1 MRKSD
6 ILHSIYTILSRLG
19 MFPNIYPCLQ
29 NTGSLCLLEGVVNF
43 KLQSTKVLVNHLSGI
58 GGLLI
63 RCLYIRCMAK
73 VVRIGVFGVGHLGKI
88 HLRLLKEIA
97 GFDIVGFYDPDDKN
111 ATLVEKEFNL
121 KRFET
126 PKKLIESCDALD
138 IVSPT
143 TSHFEIAH
151 DCIKKAK
158 HIFIEKPLASTIKEA
173 KQLVELVDEARV
185 KAMVGHVERFNPAI
199 LSLNKKNIKPMF
211 IEVHR
216 LAEFNPRGT
225 DVSVVLDLMIH
236 DLDIILSLVK
246 GNVKKV
252 SASGV
257 AILSKTP
264 DIANARI
271 EFDNGCVANVTASR
285 VSVKNM
291 RKMRIFQPGAYISMD
306 FLKKKSDLFRIE
318 DTAPPANTETNHFE
332 IDLPDNSKKYITFE
346 TAEKKDINAIQ
357 MELELFHKSITQNKP
372 VPVSV
377 LDGYNAMHLAQQILD
392 KINTQLVVKKG

>member
-1 MRKSD
+1 
-6 ILHSIYTILSRLG
+6 
-19 MFPNIYPCLQ
+19 
-29 NTGSLCLLEGVVNF
+29 
-43 KLQSTKVLVNHLSGI
+43 
-58 GGLLI
+58 
-63 RCLYIRCMAK
+63 MAK

-88 HLRLLKEIA
+88 HVRLLKEIP
-97 GFDIVGFYDPDDKN
+97 GYEITGFYDPDDTN
-111 ATLVEKEFNL
+111 AEKAIAEFGIR
-121 KRFET
+121 RFDSPGE
-126 PKKLIESCDALD
+126 LIDHCDAID

-143 TSHFEIAH
+143 TTHFDIAH
-151 DCIKKAK
+151 DAIKKFK
-158 HIFIEKPLASTIKEA
+158 HIFIEKPLSSSLEEA
-173 KQLVELVDEARV
+173 RQLVMLVDEARI

-199 LSLNKKNIKPMF
+199 LSLNKKTINPVF

-216 LAEFNPRGT
+216 LAQFNPRGT

-236 DLDIILSLVK
+236 DIDIILSLVK
-246 GNVKKV
+246 ANVKRI

-285 VSVKNM
+285 ISIKNM

-306 FLKKKSDLFRIE
+306 FLAKKADLFKIE
-318 DTAPPANTETNHFE
+318 DEMPAENGTQHIP
-332 IDLPDNSKKYITFE
+332 IDLPDNEKKYITFE
-346 TAEKKDINAIQ
+346 TTEKKDVNAIK

-377 LDGYNAMHLAQQILD
+377 LDGYNAMDVAQQILD
-392 KINTQLVVKKG
+392 KINQQLISAK

>member
-1 MRKSD
+1 M
-6 ILHSIYTILSRLG
+6 
-19 MFPNIYPCLQ
+19 
-29 NTGSLCLLEGVVNF
+29 
-43 KLQSTKVLVNHLSGI
+43 
-58 GGLLI
+58 
-63 RCLYIRCMAK
+63 
-73 VVRIGVFGVGHLGKI
+73 FGVGHLGKI
-88 HLRLLKEIA
+88 HVKLLKEIS
-97 GFDIVGFYDPDDKN
+97 GYDIIGFYDPDDKN
-111 ATLVEKEFNL
+111 ADKAETDFGI
-121 KRFET
+121 KRFDSA
-126 PKKLIESCDALD
+126 KKLIEGCDAID

-143 TSHFEIAH
+143 TTHFQIAT
-151 DCIKKAK
+151 DAIKKGK
-158 HIFIEKPLASTIKEA
+158 HIFIEKPLATTVKEA
-173 KQLVELVDEARV
+173 KELVELVDEARV
-185 KAMVGHVERFNPAI
+185 KAMVGHVERFNPAL

-246 GNVKKV
+246 ANVKKV

-257 AILSKTP
+257 AILSKSP

-285 VSVKNM
+285 ISVKSM

-318 DTAPPANTETNHFE
+318 DDKPSANAEANHFE
-332 IDLPDNSKKYITFE
+332 IDLPDNTKKYITYE
-346 TAEKKDINAIQ
+346 TAEKKDVNAIQ

-372 VPVSV
+372 VPVTM
-377 LDGYNAMHLAQQILD
+377 LDGYNAMHLAQSILD
-392 KINTQLVVKKG
+392 KINAQITATTPKPPKGGI